1 MAGADKITVKKPAET
16 VQTASNSFP
25 AVQTVSAPTVT
36 DGAFTITF
44 DVQPAPTLENASF
57 ADDLGNL
64 PPMRMVSTRPPLPRA
79 MWLGGLTPSA
89 ALAAHAK
96 LKQQYFCSCG
106 ADAGGWFVRC
116 DPVHYA
122 VEVAPTAE
130 FSAMPVQR

>member
-25 AVQTVSAPTVT
+25 AVQTVSAAPVT
-36 DGAFTITF
+36 MDSAFTITF
-44 DVQPAPTLENASF
+44 DVQPAPVIEN

-64 PPMRMVSTRPPLPRA
+64 PPMRMVSERPALPRD

-89 ALAAHAK
+89 ALAAHAR
-96 LKQQYFCSCG
+96 LSQQYFCTCG

-122 VEVAPTAE
+122 VSVG
-130 FSAMPVQR
+130 